1 MESMRADE
9 LIKILAEISRHLGG
23 LCDLVEQQTEVL
35 KEIALNQKRALHAR
49 KQDDD
54 AR

>member
-1 MESMRADE
+1 MDFPQSEA
-9 LIKILAEISRHLGG
+9 LINILAEISRHLGG

-35 KEIALNQKRALHAR
+35 KEIALEQKRTRHAQKR
-49 KQDDD
+49 DDD